1 VVLDLIPMTS
11 LDITGID
18 TLERLDRE
26 LAAQN
31 ITLTLA
37 GRQIEFERW
46 LKATGHP
53 DESLRQRVY
62 PTMRQA
68 IHQWNGR
75 QAAAMAAEPDEVT
88 NTDE

>member
-1 VVLDLIPMTS
+1 MTN

-18 TLERLDRE
+18 TLERLDAE
-26 LAAQN
+26 LAAQH

-46 LKATGHP
+46 LEATGHL
-53 DESLRQRVY
+53 DQSIRQRVY

-68 IHQWNGR
+68 IRQWHGR
-75 QAAAMAAEPDEVT
+75 DEMEMADEPGVEEDRQGWST
-88 NTDE
+88 

>member
-1 VVLDLIPMTS
+1 MTN

-18 TLERLDRE
+18 TLERLDAE

-68 IHQWNGR
+68 IRQWHGR
-75 QAAAMAAEPDEVT
+75 DEPGMADEPGAEGDSQGLSDG
-88 NTDE
+88 N